1 MSRERFEWLQQ
12 VSGEIIATPGME
24 SNVKEIFDKVWELR
38 RTRQDVVVFNQFD
51 EFGNHLWHY
60 AVTGRAMEEVL
71 GRELGPHDVYR
82 GVVRITGSAGT
93 LGCGDYLKE
102 RSPTSKVAAREALQC
117 PTLLYNGY
125 GGHRIEGIGDKHVPW
140 IHNLRNADMVMT
152 IDDEACMGLVRLFNE
167 PAGWATW
174 RLSFRAVRLS
184 VNSASTR
191 GADRSRRDRFP
202 DPDMAAERYATE
214 ARSAERRYGGLLETL
229 LGVACRSEVGIG
241 IDVAQLPAL
250 PIVSRFAE
258 ALQLDRLRMISS
270 GTLVATVL
278 GEHTDGVRKA
288 LQALRVP
295 FAFAGRVTGGSG
307 VRVL

>member
-1 MSRERFEWLQQ
+1 
-12 VSGEIIATPGME
+12 
-24 SNVKEIFDKVWELR
+24 
-38 RTRQDVVVFNQFD
+38 
-51 EFGNHLWHY
+51 
-60 AVTGRAMEEVL
+60 
-71 GRELGPHDVYR
+71 
-82 GVVRITGSAGT
+82 
-93 LGCGDYLKE
+93 
-102 RSPTSKVAAREALQC
+102 
-117 PTLLYNGY
+117 
-125 GGHRIEGIGDKHVPW
+125 
-140 IHNLRNADMVMT
+140 
-152 IDDEACMGLVRLFNE
+152 
-167 PAGWATW
+167 
-174 RLSFRAVRLS
+174 
-184 VNSASTR
+184 
-191 GADRSRRDRFP
+191 
-202 DPDMAAERYATE
+202 MAAERYATE